1 LRESSKSLLRVDEIA
16 DDTADALAP
25 DVSYGEKTVG
35 VTRAVGPNSSRD
47 PNSESTANAQA
58 HESLVGKD
66 PTKDDLDEPS
76 ESEDP
81 VSGGSI
87 RFSVSGA
94 PNDASANRLATPMRD
109 NVDDE
114 TLGRAAYVSD
124 TRELRAPRAAKR
136 VGVRMRP
143 STIPGFDPIERLRR
157 SSRREN
163 RIGMTLGLAGA
174 LLVHGAGAAH
184 GFSSLLELGSFSS
197 AVRNA
202 VLEDVRATY
211 AVEVAKPPP
220 PPPPTPEAEPPKQEP
235 VQRAPSQAAAPAEPP
250 PAPAQA
256 GKVLTAEAD
265 PTEPLDLTDQGF
277 VTGEGERYVGGV
289 TASTGTSK
297 VAVRDT
303 NAQIGG
309 VPGGKGTAAPAPPPP
324 PPKQDLSRPAMPAST
339 QWNDCGFPAEA
350 DVEQIDFM
358 TVPVVVTVA
367 LDGRAQNVT
376 VLKDPGYGFGRLAK
390 ACAMRKTY
398 NVGYDINGKPT
409 VTTSPPITIRFTR

>member
-1 LRESSKSLLRVDEIA
+1 
-16 DDTADALAP
+16 
-25 DVSYGEKTVG
+25 
-35 VTRAVGPNSSRD
+35 
-47 PNSESTANAQA
+47 
-58 HESLVGKD
+58 
-66 PTKDDLDEPS
+66 
-76 ESEDP
+76 
-81 VSGGSI
+81 
-87 RFSVSGA
+87 
-94 PNDASANRLATPMRD
+94 
-109 NVDDE
+109 
-114 TLGRAAYVSD
+114 
-124 TRELRAPRAAKR
+124 
-136 VGVRMRP
+136 
-143 STIPGFDPIERLRR
+143 
-157 SSRREN
+157 
-163 RIGMTLGLAGA
+163 
-174 LLVHGAGAAH
+174 
-184 GFSSLLELGSFSS
+184 
-197 AVRNA
+197 
-202 VLEDVRATY
+202 
-211 AVEVAKPPP
+211 
-220 PPPPTPEAEPPKQEP
+220 
-235 VQRAPSQAAAPAEPP
+235 VQRAPNQPTTPAEPP

-309 VPGGKGTAAPAPPPP
+309 VPGGKGTAAAPPPPP

-358 TVPVVVTVA
+358 TVPVVVTVG

-398 NVGYDINGKPT
+398 NVGYDVNGKPT